1 MKTLHRVVRSC
12 RRARQ
17 ARGLTTPA
25 LASLASVPIARI
37 RDLEQGK
44 TRAPVLALLDA
55 LGRPMGMTLAWAYA
69 KRDGYNPDYDRLT
82 RDRCAEAMCH
92 GCHKVLPM
100 ERRENGWYHLLPEDV
115 TISFPCAASK
125 IFDAL
130 GEGQL

>member
-1 MKTLHRVVRSC
+1 MKPLHRIIRAS

-25 LASLASVPIARI
+25 LAGLADVPIARI
-37 RDLEQGK
+37 RDLEQGV

-55 LGRPMGMTLAWAYA
+55 LGRPMGMTLNWVYS
-69 KRDGYNPDYDRLT
+69 KRDGYRPDYDRLT

-100 ERRENGWYHLLPEDV
+100 ERRPKGWYHLMPEDPS
-115 TISFPCAASK
+115 ISFPCAASK
-125 IFDAL
+125 IYDAL